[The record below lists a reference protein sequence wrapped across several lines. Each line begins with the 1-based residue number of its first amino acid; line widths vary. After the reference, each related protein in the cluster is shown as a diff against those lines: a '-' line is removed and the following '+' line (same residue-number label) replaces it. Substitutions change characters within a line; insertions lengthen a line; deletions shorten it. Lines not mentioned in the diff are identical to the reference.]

1 MGAQN
6 SKKAKILKSNEG
18 QISTLEYANKER
30 ECRIR
35 LLKEQNEFLLR
46 SIQGKLSPKWLRV
59 LM

>member
-46 SIQGKLSPKWLRV
+46 SIQGKLSSK
-59 LM
+59 